1 MPQFFSF
8 PTYFPIPRPGF
19 IPLLAGA
26 AFFAAVMMCARP
38 ASAMSE
44 IKFPAE
50 VIQGFTKEGIGKG
63 EWSAYALPIEPTV
76 QRRTVAFAQS
86 ERDLQNPASVT
97 KLFTTGYAIDTLG
110 TGFSYKT
117 SFMAESEP
125 ENGVLRGNLYIKGSG
140 DPVFLS
146 SDLWESLR
154 RLKARGVRK
163 ISGSIVLDRTAFLMP
178 GQTESPTETEDF
190 DETAYRAYNA
200 VPDALLLNHG
210 AMGLDIS
217 VVEGR
222 VRVSSLDAP
231 SNWAFVSNLTPAK
244 GECGSWKNGLNVQFK
259 KQKDE
264 VVVNVSGPYAT
275 RCGSNRLPIRI
286 AQQDWLWESWIREI
300 WRQLGGEFNGEVI
313 SGVTPNSSIALYT
326 HVGKPLTEVIR
337 TVNKWSN
344 NVMARH
350 LELTMTN
357 KPGEFDQKVR
367 AWLNSKGIQ
376 TPGWVIE
383 NGSGLSRVTRVD
395 SKGLSEYLAYMARRA
410 DFPDFFASLPRA
422 GADGTLF
429 RRMKNVDEYAYLK
442 TGSLNGVRTIA
453 GYVRSRNGQLWAI
466 GVMVKGANAGNAW
479 TPMENLVKMLYN
491 KGSDA
496 REFES
501 KESEN

>member
-1 MPQFFSF
+1 MPLFFLASAFQVRLPVSF
-8 PTYFPIPRPGF
+8 EIRLVPALICAV
-19 IPLLAGA
+19 LLVAPWIS
-26 AFFAAVMMCARP
+26 MRP
-38 ASAMSE
+38 AAAMSE
-44 IKFPAE
+44 IKFPTE
-50 VIQGFTKEGIGKG
+50 VIQSFTKEGIAKG
-63 EWSAYALPIEPTV
+63 EWSAYALPVEPTV

-97 KLFTTGYAIDTLG
+97 KLFTTGYAMDMLG
-110 TGFSYKT
+110 TGFAYKT
-117 SFMAESEP
+117 AFMAEAEP
-125 ENGVLRGNLYIKGSG
+125 DNGVLRGNLYIKGSG
-140 DPVFLS
+140 DPVFLT

-154 RLKARGVRK
+154 RLRTRGVRK
-163 ISGSIVLDRTAFLMP
+163 ISGSIVLDRTAFLAA
-178 GQTESPTETEDF
+178 GQTEATADAEDF

-222 VRVSSLDAP
+222 VRVSSMDAP
-231 SNWAFVSNLTPAK
+231 SNWAFVSNLIPAK
-244 GECGSWKNGLNVQFK
+244 GECGAWKNGLNIQFK

-264 VVVNVSGPYAT
+264 VVVNVSGAYAA

-300 WRQLGGEFNGEVI
+300 WKQLGGEFNGEVV
-313 SGVTPNSSIALYT
+313 SGATPNTTIALYT

-350 LELTMTN
+350 LELTMTTT
-357 KPGEFDQKVR
+357 PGDFDQKVR
-367 AWLNSKGIQ
+367 AWLNSKGIETQ
-376 TPGWVIE
+376 GWIIE

-422 GADGTLF
+422 GADGTMF
-429 RRMKNVDEYAYLK
+429 RRMKNVDEFAYLK
-442 TGSLNGVRTIA
+442 TGSLNGVRTIG

-466 GVMVKGANAGNAW
+466 SVMVKGANAGNAW
-479 TPMENLVKMLYN
+479 APMESLVKMLYN
-491 KGSDA
+491 KGSED
-496 REFES
+496 
-501 KESEN
+501 